1 VAFARVC
8 VRIVS
13 KGIRFVPA
21 VATHP
26 DRDLGEARAALD
38 RGDGPAALKSLDR
51 ARRGYL
57 KAHDA
62 DGLEHVLDMAAL
74 VDSGE
79 ERSRVGRDNLA
90 YAVKQN
96 LRQESRR
103 SGRRGETWVDPYPD
117 LQAPAEHTGVV
128 LTRTV
133 KIWIGVGVLVVL
145 AGIGGVIAAIALVD
159 SGPKSTVSLRLLNDT
174 RHAIT
179 VRGCSDSDCIS
190 SWSRE
195 VPPGQETD
203 TELDADVLVAQFK
216 LKLPGPDECLPV
228 RVHDGY
234 LRLKGASGALAVK
247 LSLATSCPGTTVLPA
262 PTEAAP
268 TPL

>member
-1 VAFARVC
+1 
-8 VRIVS
+8 
-13 KGIRFVPA
+13 

-79 ERSRVGRDNLA
+79 ERSRIGRDNLA

-103 SGRRGETWVDPYPD
+103 SGRPGETWVDPYPD
-117 LQAPAEHTGVV
+117 LQAPTEHTGVV

-133 KIWIGVGVLVVL
+133 KTWIGVGVLIALAVV
-145 AGIGGVIAAIALVD
+145 AGVIVALALVD
-159 SGPKSTVSLRLLNDT
+159 SSPKSKVTLRLLNDT
-174 RHAIT
+174 ASPIT
-179 VRGCSDSDCIS
+179 VRGCSDSDCVS
-190 SWSRE
+190 SWSHE
-195 VPPGQETD
+195 VRAGQELD
-203 TELDADVLVAQFK
+203 TELDADLLVAQFK
-216 LKLPGPDECLPV
+216 LRLPGPDDCLPV

-234 LRLKGASGALAVK
+234 QQLHGRSGTLAVR
-247 LSLATSCPGTTVLPA
+247 LSRATPCPGTTVLPT
-262 PTEAAP
+262 PAARSEP
-268 TPL
+268 AL